1 MFKHKTGNILSE
13 DADALVNTVNC
24 VGVMGRGVALQ
35 FKKAFPDNFDAY
47 AKACKN
53 GEVRPGKMFVYK
65 LDQITNPQYVINFP
79 TKRHWKGKSRISD
92 IDDGLKD
99 LQRIIKKMNIK
110 SIAIPPLGSGL
121 GGLDWND
128 VRKRIEDSLC
138 EFSSLS
144 VVIYHPDNIKSSSL
158 DLRKNSVPSMNIG
171 RAVLVR
177 LMYRYARKSFDP
189 FVTLPE
195 IHKLI
200 YFMKFRGEPSLSKII
215 LKKGEYGP
223 YATNLNKTL
232 QEIDGY
238 FITGYKSNRKDIGRE
253 MRLIPGAIED
263 AKKLL
268 KGREGTHKNIGKVER
283 LIDGFET
290 AIGLE
295 LLSTVHWVVEHESPK
310 SRDDVVSKVY
320 DWNEGKKKFSP
331 RQIMLAIDVM
341 LKKNWIDSKAL
352 Q

>member
-1 MFKHKTGNILSE
+1 MFKYKTGNILSE

-35 FKKAFPDNFDAY
+35 FKKAFPDNFEAY
-47 AKACKN
+47 AEACNN
-53 GEVRPGKMFVYK
+53 GEVKPGRLFVYK
-65 LDQITNPQYVINFP
+65 LDQITNPQYIINFP

-92 IDDGLKD
+92 IEKGLKD

-128 VRKRIEDSLC
+128 VKKRIEDSLC
-138 EFSSLS
+138 DFSSLN
-144 VVIYHPDNIKSSSL
+144 VVIFHPSDAKSSPL
-158 DLRKNSVPSMNIG
+158 DTRKNSVPSMNVG
-171 RAVLVR
+171 RAILVR
-177 LMYRYARKSFDP
+177 LMHRYARRSIDP

-200 YFMKFRGEPSLSKII
+200 YFMKICGEPSLSRIV
-215 LKKGEYGP
+215 LEKGEYGP
-223 YATNLNKTL
+223 YAANLSKAL
-232 QEIDGY
+232 EEIDGY
-238 FITGYKSNRKDIGRE
+238 FITGYGFNRKDIGRE
-253 MRLIPGAIED
+253 LRLVPGAIED
-263 AKKLL
+263 AKKFL
-268 KGREGTHKNIGKVER
+268 KGRTDTHKYIGKVER

-295 LLSTVHWVVEHESPK
+295 LLSTVHWIIERESPK

-320 DWNEGKKKFSP
+320 GWNEGKKKFSS

-341 LKKNWIDSKAL
+341 SKKNWIDSKSL

>member
-1 MFKHKTGNILSE
+1 MFKYKTGNILSE
-13 DADALVNTVNC
+13 DSDALVNTVNC

-35 FKKAFPDNFDAY
+35 FKRAFPDNFEAY
-47 AKACKN
+47 AVACKN
-53 GEVRPGKMFVYK
+53 GEVRPGHMFVYR
-65 LDQITNPQYVINFP
+65 LDQITNPKYIINFP

-128 VRKRIEDSLC
+128 VKKRIEDSLSN
-138 EFSSLS
+138 FSSLK
-144 VVIYHPDNIKSSSL
+144 VVIYYPDHVTSSSKIVEKKL
-158 DLRKNSVPSMNIG
+158 APSMNVG
-171 RAVLVR
+171 RAALVR
-177 LMYRYARKSFDP
+177 LVHRYASRSVDP

-200 YFMKFRGEPSLSKII
+200 YFMKVCGEPSLSRIV
-215 LKKGEYGP
+215 LEKGEYGP
-223 YATNLNKTL
+223 FAGNFNKTL
-232 QEIDGY
+232 REIEGY
-238 FITGYKSNRKDIGRE
+238 FIAEHNSNKINIGRE
-253 MRLIPGAIED
+253 LSLVPGAIED
-263 AKKLL
+263 ARKLL
-268 KGREGTHKNIGKVER
+268 KGKLDTHRNIRKVER

-290 AIGLE
+290 ATGLE
-295 LLSTVHWVVEHESPK
+295 LLSTVHWIIERESPK

-320 DWNEGKKKFSP
+320 GWNEGKKKFSS

-341 LKKNWIDSKAL
+341 SKKNWIDSKSL